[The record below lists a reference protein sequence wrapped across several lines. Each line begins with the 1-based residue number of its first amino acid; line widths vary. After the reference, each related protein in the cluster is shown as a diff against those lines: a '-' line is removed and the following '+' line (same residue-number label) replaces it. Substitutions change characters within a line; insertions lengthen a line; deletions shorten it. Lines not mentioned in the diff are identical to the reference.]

1 MAAGFDF
8 IVIGAGS
15 AGCVL
20 ANRLSAAGAS
30 VLLLEAGG
38 GDSRTD
44 IRIPALAD
52 QLLDSP
58 VDWGYRTVPQREL
71 LGRKIFLSRGKC
83 LGGTSAINA
92 MVYMRGNRADY
103 DHWRTLGNEGWGYDD
118 VLPCFRR
125 SEGNR
130 HLGGPFHGT
139 DGPLAVSSFPA
150 GSPIHEAFLAAAQDR
165 GLPYNPDVNGATQEG
180 CGPFQATIGL
190 EGRCSAAAAFLH
202 PVADRPNLRVETNA
216 QATSLIVRGSRAVGV
231 EYLKMGR
238 PESAVAGVEIVLCG
252 GAINSPQLLLLS
264 GIGPAAD
271 LRRLGIPVLLDLPGV
286 GRNLQDHL
294 QVISRCEVTEPATL
308 FGLTETEAGEAMRQS
323 LEQGTGPFHSNFCEA
338 GAFIGFGSPPGMPDV
353 QIHCESYLS
362 PPYYDGTPA
371 DRHGFGLLMN
381 VCRPES
387 RGEVRLHSTDPLD
400 RPLIDPRYLEDAR
413 DLDLTRLGLRACLE
427 IAMAA
432 PMREIGTRRMQPD
445 PGRDDD
451 ASLTAFIRRA
461 ATTIWHPVGTC
472 RMGSDPMAVVDSRLR
487 LHGIDGLRIA
497 DASIMPRIVSGN
509 TNAPCIMIGEK
520 ASDLVLGAAGS
531 LDREPA
537 RARAGA

>member
-15 AGCVL
+15 AGCVV
-20 ANRLSAAGAS
+20 ANRLSATGAS

-38 GDSRTD
+38 GDGRTD
-44 IRIPALAD
+44 IRVPALAD

-58 VDWGYRTVPQREL
+58 VDWGYRTVAQRQL

-103 DHWRTLGNEGWGYDD
+103 DHWQALGNEGWGYDD

-130 HLGGPFHGT
+130 HLSGPFHGT
-139 DGPLAVSSFPA
+139 DGPLAVSSFPS
-150 GSPIHEAFLAAAQDR
+150 GSPIHEAFLAAARER

-180 CGPFQATIGL
+180 CGPFQATIGPD
-190 EGRCSAAAAFLH
+190 GRCSAAAAFLH
-202 PVADRPNLRVETNA
+202 PVADRSNLRIETNA
-216 QATSLIVRGSRAVGV
+216 QATSLVIRGSRAVGV
-231 EYLKMGR
+231 NYLKMGR
-238 PESAVAGVEIVLCG
+238 PETAVAGAEIMLCG

-264 GIGPAAD
+264 GIGPAAE
-271 LRRLGIPVLLDLPGV
+271 LAPLGIPVTLDLPGV
-286 GRNLQDHL
+286 GKNLQDHL
-294 QVISRCEVTEPATL
+294 QVISRYEVAVPATL
-308 FGLTETEAGEAMRQS
+308 FGLTEAQAEAGLRQS
-323 LEQGTGPFHSNFCEA
+323 LEQGSGPFHTNFCEA
-338 GAFIGFGSPPGMPDV
+338 GAFVRLDSPPGLPDV

-371 DRHGFGLLMN
+371 DRHGFGLLIN

-387 RGEVRLHSTDPLD
+387 RGAVRLHSADPLD
-400 RPLIDPRYLEDAR
+400 RAVIDPRYLEEGR
-413 DLDLTRLGLRACLE
+413 DLELTRLGLRACLD
-427 IAMAA
+427 IAAAA
-432 PMREIGTRRMQPD
+432 PMREIGTRRLQPD

-451 ASLTAFIRRA
+451 AALIAFIRRA

-472 RMGSDPMAVVDSRLR
+472 RMGSDPLAVVDSHLR
-487 LHGIDGLRIA
+487 VHGIDGLRVA

-520 ASDLVLGAAGS
+520 VSDLVLGATAG
-531 LDREPA
+531 RTRAP
-537 RARAGA
+537 ARAGA